1 MRDRPITGTTRLAG
15 SQHGRA
21 RDRYHELGVQE
32 LVRFDGEAPPGER
45 LRIWDRVDENL
56 LERVVEGDRS
66 PSEVID
72 AWWVV
77 VDDEA
82 LGPVLR
88 PVRSVGTRSLARPDG
103 ARSPRARAR
112 ATCLGAGTVQG
123 VALWEVRRPRRLLV

>member
-1 MRDRPITGTTRLAG
+1 M
-15 SQHGRA
+15 
-21 RDRYHELGVQE
+21 QE

-72 AWWVV
+72 AWWVM

-88 PVRSVGTRSLARPDG
+88 PVRSVGTRDHDRHIHGPEQIEIVG
-103 ARSPRARAR
+103 A
-112 ATCLGAGTVQG
+112 
-123 VALWEVRRPRRLLV
+123 VA